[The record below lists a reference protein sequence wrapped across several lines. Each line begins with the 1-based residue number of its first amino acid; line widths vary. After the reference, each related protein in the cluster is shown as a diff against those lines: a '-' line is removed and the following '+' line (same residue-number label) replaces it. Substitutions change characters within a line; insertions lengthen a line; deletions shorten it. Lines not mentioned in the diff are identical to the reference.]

1 VDSLELTCLARLDA
15 RYHIAYIST
24 FILLL
29 FVKSSSI
36 EMATENKQLLEKW
49 RVTLHTQV
57 RAWPVFK
64 LAAIRLDAIFWA
76 GLEKVSGL
84 GMDSSS

>member
-1 VDSLELTCLARLDA
+1 M
-15 RYHIAYIST
+15 ST

-29 FVKSSSI
+29 FVKSSSM
-36 EMATENKQLLEKW
+36 ETATENKQLLEKW
-49 RVTLHTQV
+49 RSTLRTQA

-76 GLEKVSGL
+76 GLEKVSWV